1 MCLKPG
7 NSIKQ
12 YLIYLKLRLKLNT
25 GYSSDN
31 QILLS
36 NFKQTALGVVT
47 KQVSELQYRIAYLEG
62 LNNRRASAKAEK
74 ILLFT
79 K

>member
-1 MCLKPG
+1 MCLKPD

-12 YLIYLKLRLKLNT
+12 YHIYLKLRVKLYT

-31 QILLS
+31 RTLLS
-36 NFKQTALGVVT
+36 NFKQTASGVVT
-47 KQVSELQYRIAYLEG
+47 KQASALPYRIAYLER
-62 LNNRRASAKAEK
+62 LNNVRASVKAEK